1 MRILLDIIVPSLDRF
16 GVIGCQQ
23 WSKCIFLWVRENPT
37 KSYKQTKLIFFS
49 HDSLILMLLSF
60 QFASRAKVIKNKP
73 EVNEVVSDAAMLK
86 RYRNQIKQ
94 MERKMQEV
102 LLL

>member
-1 MRILLDIIVPSLDRF
+1 M
-16 GVIGCQQ
+16 
-23 WSKCIFLWVRENPT
+23 
-37 KSYKQTKLIFFS
+37 
-49 HDSLILMLLSF
+49 MSF

-102 LLL
+102 HVLLL